1 MSMISEFFA
10 DGMIPWSPILLSLK
24 VAGLATAASFC
35 AGVAAAWL
43 LARRRS
49 PFSAV
54 LDAMCTLPMILPPT
68 VLGYYLILLVG
79 RRGVIGPWLAEC
91 GINLIFSWQGAVVA
105 ATVVVFPLIYKSAR
119 AALELVDPRLENAA
133 RTLGASE
140 WKVFWQVSLPLA
152 WRGIVAGGMLAFA
165 RGMGEFGATLMIAG
179 NIPGKTQ
186 TLALA
191 IYDAFQAGNDEQA
204 TVLVV
209 LTSCL
214 CLTILVL
221 ADRLFG
227 GRPLMLDV
235 QIRKRLAT
243 GRKSGDSFSLDVS
256 LSCATR
262 RLVLFGHSGSGKTL
276 TLQSLAGLV
285 RPAGGYI
292 KIGDDVLYAS
302 EKGIDLP
309 ARERHL
315 GYVFQDYALFPHL
328 TVRRN
333 VEFALDKTKRT
344 LFGRPSPAARKSVD
358 DLLERFEVGHLAE
371 RYPREISGG
380 QRQRVA
386 LARALI
392 TAPRML
398 LLDEPFAALDPL
410 LRVRMRRENRALLD
424 EWNIPVVLI
433 THDPADVDAFAD
445 SLAVYRNGMIR
456 HVLDDYPAR
465 RASEPD
471 ALSLLAPLVEV

>member
-1 MSMISEFFA
+1 
-10 DGMIPWSPILLSLK
+10 
-24 VAGLATAASFC
+24 
-35 AGVAAAWL
+35 
-43 LARRRS
+43 
-49 PFSAV
+49 
-54 LDAMCTLPMILPPT
+54 
-68 VLGYYLILLVG
+68 
-79 RRGVIGPWLAEC
+79 
-91 GINLIFSWQGAVVA
+91 
-105 ATVVVFPLIYKSAR
+105 
-119 AALELVDPRLENAA
+119 
-133 RTLGASE
+133 
-140 WKVFWQVSLPLA
+140 
-152 WRGIVAGGMLAFA
+152 
-165 RGMGEFGATLMIAG
+165 
-179 NIPGKTQ
+179 
-186 TLALA
+186 
-191 IYDAFQAGNDEQA
+191 
-204 TVLVV
+204 
-209 LTSCL
+209 
-214 CLTILVL
+214 
-221 ADRLFG
+221 
-227 GRPLMLDV
+227 MLDV

-285 RPAGGYI
+285 RPDGGYI

-386 LARALI
+386 LARTLTQNPHIILA
-392 TAPRML
+392 
-398 LLDEPFAALDPL
+398 DEPVAALDPVTAKQVMEDFVHINQELGISIL
-410 LRVRMRRENRALLD
+410 LNIHHVELALEYADRIIGIRAGKIVYD
-424 EWNIPVVLI
+424 GPSKQ
-433 THDPADVDAFAD
+433 VDQA
-445 SLAVYRNGMIR
+445 
-456 HVLDDYPAR
+456 VLDAIYGED
-465 RASEPD
+465 ASSE
-471 ALSLLAPLVEV
+471 AAV

>member
-1 MSMISEFFA
+1 
-10 DGMIPWSPILLSLK
+10 
-24 VAGLATAASFC
+24 
-35 AGVAAAWL
+35 
-43 LARRRS
+43 
-49 PFSAV
+49 
-54 LDAMCTLPMILPPT
+54 
-68 VLGYYLILLVG
+68 
-79 RRGVIGPWLAEC
+79 
-91 GINLIFSWQGAVVA
+91 
-105 ATVVVFPLIYKSAR
+105 
-119 AALELVDPRLENAA
+119 
-133 RTLGASE
+133 
-140 WKVFWQVSLPLA
+140 
-152 WRGIVAGGMLAFA
+152 
-165 RGMGEFGATLMIAG
+165 
-179 NIPGKTQ
+179 
-186 TLALA
+186 
-191 IYDAFQAGNDEQA
+191 
-204 TVLVV
+204 
-209 LTSCL
+209 
-214 CLTILVL
+214 
-221 ADRLFG
+221 
-227 GRPLMLDV
+227 MLDV

-285 RPAGGYI
+285 RPDGGYI

-410 LRVRMRRENRALLD
+410 LRVRMRREIRALLD

-433 THDPADVDAFAD
+433 THDPAVKDIAKVIAEQDPADVDAFAD

>member
-1 MSMISEFFA
+1 
-10 DGMIPWSPILLSLK
+10 
-24 VAGLATAASFC
+24 
-35 AGVAAAWL
+35 
-43 LARRRS
+43 
-49 PFSAV
+49 
-54 LDAMCTLPMILPPT
+54 
-68 VLGYYLILLVG
+68 
-79 RRGVIGPWLAEC
+79 
-91 GINLIFSWQGAVVA
+91 
-105 ATVVVFPLIYKSAR
+105 
-119 AALELVDPRLENAA
+119 
-133 RTLGASE
+133 
-140 WKVFWQVSLPLA
+140 
-152 WRGIVAGGMLAFA
+152 
-165 RGMGEFGATLMIAG
+165 
-179 NIPGKTQ
+179 
-186 TLALA
+186 
-191 IYDAFQAGNDEQA
+191 
-204 TVLVV
+204 
-209 LTSCL
+209 
-214 CLTILVL
+214 
-221 ADRLFG
+221 
-227 GRPLMLDV
+227 MLDV

-285 RPAGGYI
+285 RPDGGYI

-398 LLDEPFAALDPL
+398 LLDEPFGALDVITRGEMQDWL
-410 LRVRMRRENRALLD
+410 LTMRERLNRTVLL
-424 EWNIPVVLI
+424 V
-433 THDPADVDAFAD
+433 THDMDEAIYLSDRI
-445 SLAVYRNGMIR
+445 LILNGS
-456 HVLDDYPAR
+456 PAR
-465 RASEPD
+465 ITCEISVEEKNRSRSWLYEQG
-471 ALSLLAPLVEV
+471 SLRQTIYREIIQTGGKKNETV

>member
-1 MSMISEFFA
+1 
-10 DGMIPWSPILLSLK
+10 
-24 VAGLATAASFC
+24 
-35 AGVAAAWL
+35 
-43 LARRRS
+43 
-49 PFSAV
+49 
-54 LDAMCTLPMILPPT
+54 
-68 VLGYYLILLVG
+68 
-79 RRGVIGPWLAEC
+79 
-91 GINLIFSWQGAVVA
+91 
-105 ATVVVFPLIYKSAR
+105 
-119 AALELVDPRLENAA
+119 
-133 RTLGASE
+133 
-140 WKVFWQVSLPLA
+140 
-152 WRGIVAGGMLAFA
+152 
-165 RGMGEFGATLMIAG
+165 
-179 NIPGKTQ
+179 
-186 TLALA
+186 
-191 IYDAFQAGNDEQA
+191 
-204 TVLVV
+204 
-209 LTSCL
+209 
-214 CLTILVL
+214 
-221 ADRLFG
+221 
-227 GRPLMLDV
+227 MLDV

-285 RPAGGYI
+285 RPDGGYI

-410 LRVRMRRENRALLD
+410 LRVRMRREIRALLD

-471 ALSLLAPLVEV
+471 ALSRRWWKCNRKKHGSEDKNEETPPLFRCPRFARLPVFPDSKKPSPCSEKAFPFLAIPCNRDSIKAKVFGDGGEGPF

>member
-1 MSMISEFFA
+1 
-10 DGMIPWSPILLSLK
+10 
-24 VAGLATAASFC
+24 
-35 AGVAAAWL
+35 
-43 LARRRS
+43 
-49 PFSAV
+49 
-54 LDAMCTLPMILPPT
+54 
-68 VLGYYLILLVG
+68 
-79 RRGVIGPWLAEC
+79 
-91 GINLIFSWQGAVVA
+91 
-105 ATVVVFPLIYKSAR
+105 
-119 AALELVDPRLENAA
+119 
-133 RTLGASE
+133 
-140 WKVFWQVSLPLA
+140 
-152 WRGIVAGGMLAFA
+152 
-165 RGMGEFGATLMIAG
+165 
-179 NIPGKTQ
+179 
-186 TLALA
+186 
-191 IYDAFQAGNDEQA
+191 
-204 TVLVV
+204 
-209 LTSCL
+209 
-214 CLTILVL
+214 
-221 ADRLFG
+221 
-227 GRPLMLDV
+227 MLDV

-243 GRKSGDSFSLDVS
+243 GRKRGDSFSLDVS

-292 KIGDDVLYAS
+292 KSGDDGLYAS
-302 EKGIDLP
+302 DQGIDLP

-358 DLLERFEVGHLAE
+358 ELLERFEVGHLAE

-410 LRVRMRRENRALLD
+410 LRVRMRREIRALLD

-433 THDPADVDAFAD
+433 THDTADVDAFAD

>member
-1 MSMISEFFA
+1 
-10 DGMIPWSPILLSLK
+10 
-24 VAGLATAASFC
+24 
-35 AGVAAAWL
+35 
-43 LARRRS
+43 
-49 PFSAV
+49 
-54 LDAMCTLPMILPPT
+54 
-68 VLGYYLILLVG
+68 
-79 RRGVIGPWLAEC
+79 
-91 GINLIFSWQGAVVA
+91 
-105 ATVVVFPLIYKSAR
+105 
-119 AALELVDPRLENAA
+119 
-133 RTLGASE
+133 
-140 WKVFWQVSLPLA
+140 
-152 WRGIVAGGMLAFA
+152 
-165 RGMGEFGATLMIAG
+165 
-179 NIPGKTQ
+179 
-186 TLALA
+186 
-191 IYDAFQAGNDEQA
+191 
-204 TVLVV
+204 
-209 LTSCL
+209 
-214 CLTILVL
+214 
-221 ADRLFG
+221 
-227 GRPLMLDV
+227 MLDV

-243 GRKSGDSFSLDVS
+243 GRKRGDSFSLDVS

-285 RPAGGYI
+285 RPDGGYI

-302 EKGIDLP
+302 EQGIDLP

-344 LFGRPSPAARKSVD
+344 LFGRPSPA
-358 DLLERFEVGHLAE
+358 
-371 RYPREISGG
+371 
-380 QRQRVA
+380 
-386 LARALI
+386 
-392 TAPRML
+392 PRML

-410 LRVRMRRENRALLD
+410 LRVRMRREIRALLD